1 MKILI
6 TIDRYARKVGNV
18 APEWAIALSARIA
31 LFFVFWNS
39 VQTKIHG
46 LTFFGQ
52 HFAFWNLTDSTTMLF
67 EYEYDLPLLP
77 PTLAAYMATFGE
89 FFLSLGLLLG
99 LMTRLS
105 ALGLFVM
112 TAVIQIFVYPSAW
125 ALHLLWAVGLVYLMK
140 HGANSISLDKLIR
153 QA

>member
-1 MKILI
+1 MKILS
-6 TIDRYARKVGNV
+6 TIDNYARKVGNII
-18 APEWAIALSARIA
+18 PEWAIALSARVA

-46 LTFFGQ
+46 MTLFGQ
-52 HFAFWNLTDSTTMLF
+52 HFAFWNITGSTTMLF
-67 EYEYDLPLLP
+67 EYEYDLPLIP

-89 FFLSLGLLLG
+89 FFLSLGLLFG

-105 ALGLFVM
+105 ALGLFIM

-125 ALHLLWAVGLVYLMK
+125 ALHLLWAAGLTYLIK
-140 HGANSISLDKLIR
+140 HGPHSLSLDNLLR